1 MIINLYM
8 FRIIIGILMVALG
21 TLLIFKAEWFYQNFG
36 SIAWA
41 ENNLGTSG
49 GSRLMYKLIGLV
61 FIFVGMMV
69 ATNLFTSFLMA
80 TVGRLLVR

>member
-1 MIINLYM
+1 M
-8 FRIIIGILMVALG
+8 FRIIIGILMVGVG
-21 TLLIFKAEWFYQNFG
+21 TLLIFKSEWFYQNFG

-49 GSRLMYKLIGLV
+49 GSRLMYKIIGLV

-69 ATNLFTSFLMA
+69 ATNLFTGFLMA
-80 TVGRLLVR
+80 TVGRLFVR